1 MALDQRGGQEVALK
15 DELEFLQKYLEI
27 EQARFGD
34 RLIVTFDIAPE
45 TLDAQVPNLLLQ
57 PLVENSVRHAVAV
70 RIEPG
75 LIEIRARQLG
85 DDPGARRSATTA
97 RACRPSRLTSPGR
110 RAWAWRIPAR
120 GSSGLYGA
128 NHQLLF
134 GEPPGGGL
142 MVTVTIPFKADEL
155 SRNRRLRRRHQR
167 CRVTKIRT
175 LVVDDEPMARERI
188 LGLLAQETDVEVIG
202 QCADGVQAVSA
213 IQQLSPELVFLD
225 VQMPAVDGFGVI
237 KQVGPD
243 KMPMVVFVTAYDE
256 YALQAFEVHALDYL
270 LKPFGRDRLQQC
282 LDHARHQRDR
292 QRAGELGKSLL
303 ALVQDFKPEQKK
315 QDRLVVKSGGRVFF
329 VRTDDIDWIEASGN
343 YVRLHLKEQ
352 SYLFRETMN
361 QMESRLDPQRF
372 FRIHRSRIV
381 NTERIKELQPWFNGE
396 YVVLLHNGTQ
406 LRLSRSY
413 REKLEER
420 LGKAL

>member
-1 MALDQRGGQEVALK
+1 V
-15 DELEFLQKYLEI
+15 
-27 EQARFGD
+27 
-34 RLIVTFDIAPE
+34 
-45 TLDAQVPNLLLQ
+45 
-57 PLVENSVRHAVAV
+57 S
-70 RIEPG
+70 
-75 LIEIRARQLG
+75 
-85 DDPGARRSATTA
+85 
-97 RACRPSRLTSPGR
+97 
-110 RAWAWRIPAR
+110 
-120 GSSGLYGA
+120 
-128 NHQLLF
+128 
-134 GEPPGGGL
+134 
-142 MVTVTIPFKADEL
+142 
-155 SRNRRLRRRHQR
+155 
-167 CRVTKIRT
+167 KIRT

-225 VQMPAVDGFGVI
+225 VQMPAIDGFGVI
-237 KQVGPD
+237 RQVGPD

-315 QDRLVVKSGGRVFF
+315 QERLVVKSGGRVFF

-343 YVRLHLKEQ
+343 YVRLHLKDQ

-361 QMESRLDPQRF
+361 QMESRLDPHRF

-396 YVVLLHNGTQ
+396 YVVVLRNGAR
-406 LRLSRSY
+406 LPLSRGY
-413 REKLEER
+413 RDKLQEQ
-420 LGKAL
+420 LGKGF